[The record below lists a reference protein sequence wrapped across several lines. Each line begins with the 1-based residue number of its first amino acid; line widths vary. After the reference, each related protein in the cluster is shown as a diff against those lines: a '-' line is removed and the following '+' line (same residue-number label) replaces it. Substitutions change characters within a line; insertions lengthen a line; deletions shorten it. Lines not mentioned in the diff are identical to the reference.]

1 MVKQK
6 KGIGFGMAIL
16 ITLLVIVV
24 SMFVFSPLV
33 DFVINFIRTGG
44 EASACALSIF
54 GGRGIAVCPIDD
66 VKVSYDKVE
75 IKYGGQEKK
84 EYETFLEKGSRTE
97 DEMVKEA
104 LARLLQ
110 SCLHKGGGLNSRA
123 FGNDDIFGESLIC
136 LECATLSVND
146 WENEDGELDDI
157 LTDGLEELEGY
168 LESPDVKPL
177 GKISDK
183 TYMDLLTSSSSH
195 RARYTLNSED
205 LGLFPGATTT
215 SQNKDYVIFYL
226 GIKKGKGLPFVEAIA
241 NTGRLLIGDFKGALN
256 DAFKSRGVYFTY
268 ITESSNLRNTC
279 QRKVN

>member
-6 KGIGFGMAIL
+6 RGLGFGMAIL

-123 FGNDDIFGESLIC
+123 FGDGEIFRESMIC
-136 LECATLSVND
+136 LECATLTADQWST
-146 WENEDGELDDI
+146 GADDI
-157 LTDGLEELEGY
+157 LTNGLEGLGDY
-168 LESPDVKPL
+168 LINTPAQ

-183 TYMDLLTSSSSH
+183 TYMDILTRNYEHKAAYIEGGSDGG
-195 RARYTLNSED
+195 AK
-205 LGLFPGATTT
+205 LFPGFTTT
-215 SQNKDYVIFYL
+215 SPNKDYVIFYL
-226 GIKKGKGLPFVEAIA
+226 GIKDGKDIPVLGAVK
-241 NTGRLLIGDFKGALN
+241 NTWKAMHGNFKGILE

-268 ITESSNLRNTC
+268 ITESSNLRNIC